1 MSVTPLDLT
10 ARKTFLLLLVL
21 LFCGTV
27 HAEGLESTSQLLTG
41 ERPDPPGTVTP
52 VTIDIYMVDI
62 DEIDDANQ
70 RFRVDMFVR
79 MAWQDPRLALGELER
94 PGQVR
99 TIPLDEIWTPRGL
112 IVNDRGLSFQLPRIA
127 DVDGLGN
134 VTYRQRF
141 SGPLA
146 ANLDFE
152 EYPFDVQRLPIQIV
166 SYKYSPDEVR
176 ITSNSGIVGAATSFS
191 AEGWRL
197 RILDAVTSE
206 VAIPSL
212 GMVRPRLTFFIEA
225 ERDPK
230 YCMLTMVLPM
240 ALIVFMAWTAFWLQP
255 SIVNPRL
262 GISTAAIFSLIAL
275 GVSIRL
281 GLPQISYLTRADFF
295 VIGCTV
301 LVFMS
306 LGVSV
311 VVIRWASGDQME
323 RALRLNRTARWIYP
337 ALFGVVIMNAMVL

>member
-1 MSVTPLDLT
+1 MKPLDLT
-10 ARKTFLLLLVL
+10 GRKTFLLLLVV
-21 LFCGTV
+21 LFCSTV

-52 VTIDIYMVDI
+52 VTIDIYLVDI
-62 DEIDDANQ
+62 DDIDDASQ

-79 MAWQDPRLALGELER
+79 MAWKDSRLASGEHGGS
-94 PGQVR
+94 GQVR
-99 TIPLDEIWTPRGL
+99 TVPLDEIWTPRGF
-112 IVNDRGLSFQLPRIA
+112 IVNDRGLSFQFPRIA

-134 VTYRQRF
+134 VTYRQRV

-146 ANLDFE
+146 ADLHFGE
-152 EYPFDVQRLPIQIV
+152 FPFDVQRLPIHVV

-176 ITSNSGIVGAATSFS
+176 ITSNSGIVGAGTSFS

-197 RILDAVTSE
+197 RILDPVISE
-206 VAIPSL
+206 VKIPNQ
-212 GMVRPRLTFFIEA
+212 GIVRPRLTFLIEA

-230 YCMLTMVLPM
+230 YYMLTMVLPM
-240 ALIVFMAWTAFWLQP
+240 SLIVFMAWTAFWLQP
-255 SIVNPRL
+255 SIINPRL

-281 GLPQISYLTRADFF
+281 GLPAISYLTRADLF
-295 VIGCTV
+295 VMGCTV
-301 LVFMS
+301 LVFLS

-311 VVIRWASGDQME
+311 AVIRWASADQME
-323 RALRLNRTARWIYP
+323 RALRLNRSARWIYP
-337 ALFGVVIMNAMVL
+337 VLFGVIIVTAMVL

>member
-10 ARKTFLLLLVL
+10 ARKTILLLLVV
-21 LFCGTV
+21 LFCSTA

-41 ERPDPPGTVTP
+41 ERPDPPGTFTP
-52 VTIDIYMVDI
+52 ITIDIYMVDI
-62 DEIDDANQ
+62 DEIDDASQ

-79 MAWQDPRLALGELER
+79 IAWQDHRLASQEHELS
-94 PGQVR
+94 GQAR

-112 IVNDRGLSFQLPRIA
+112 IVNDRGLSFQFPRIA

-134 VTYRQRF
+134 VIYRQRV

-146 ANLDFE
+146 ADLHFGE
-152 EYPFDVQRLPIQIV
+152 FPFDVQRLPIHVV

-176 ITSNSGIVGAATSFS
+176 ITSNSGIVGTGASFS

-197 RILDAVTSE
+197 RILDPVMDE
-206 VAIPSL
+206 VSIPNQ
-212 GMVRPRLTFFIEA
+212 GIVRPRLTFFIEA
-225 ERDPK
+225 ERDPQ
-230 YCMLTMVLPM
+230 YYMLTMVLPM
-240 ALIVFMAWTAFWLQP
+240 SLIVFMAWTAFWLQP
-255 SIVNPRL
+255 NIVNPRL

-281 GLPQISYLTRADFF
+281 GLPEISYLTRADLF
-295 VIGCTV
+295 VMGCTV
-301 LVFMS
+301 LVFLS

-311 VVIRWASGDQME
+311 AVIRWGNADQME
-323 RALRLNRTARWIYP
+323 RALRLNRSARWIYLV
-337 ALFGVVIMNAMVL
+337 LFGIVVTTSLVL